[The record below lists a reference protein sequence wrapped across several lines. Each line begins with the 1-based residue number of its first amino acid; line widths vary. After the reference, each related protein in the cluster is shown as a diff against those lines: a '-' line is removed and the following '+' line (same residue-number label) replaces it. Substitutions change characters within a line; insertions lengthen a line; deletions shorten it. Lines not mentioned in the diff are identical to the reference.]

1 MIRSK
6 EYRRIVKEM
15 AQVESEK
22 HDGIDELAFFAL
34 VAWLQQKKSADQLR
48 AYLDEA
54 PWDDAVSNY
63 LKNIFSRYSAVLF
76 PAAEN
81 LSEEEVKGILA
92 SLPLR
97 RGISFTE
104 LPAGVSALARMLLQL
119 KKGDR
124 VADLCAGL
132 DDFSLATCRD
142 YPGITCL
149 AVDKDNKAYI
159 GAVLR
164 TVLTGMP
171 IDNRC
176 ADVLEPSAIPDGQ
189 EPDKIFSWVPLRQR
203 YRDLADQI
211 RKYPALSELF
221 FGEKRS
227 ISTEWVFAA
236 VAAVRHTPS
245 GRAVV
250 MMPGQGLYNNVDR
263 EVRQEFLR
271 RGWIEGVIALPDR
284 MLPSSAIGFYLLV
297 LSENNDSVRMVDG
310 TSFFKAERRQ
320 KMLTEEDVERIMDCY
335 EKDMEKSGGLSLTQL
350 AANDYVLEPQR
361 YLTKTDARL
370 EDAWTVGEVCTV
382 ARGFSAGGKL
392 LDDLSS
398 YQATP
403 YRYLMVKDLENGSIR
418 PDLPY
423 LKELPLRGEAACL
436 QEGDILLSKT
446 GPFKTALA
454 DDLYEEKV
462 LVTGNVYILRCHSDV
477 IEPTYLML
485 YLQSQ
490 LGKSELDYWA
500 KGSHIQNIS
509 IADLKKVRIPKV
521 AKEKQQKIAGNYR
534 KLVQAIKETQ
544 ETLMVLQQ
552 SMRQL
557 LAGAGK

>member
-6 EYRRIVKEM
+6 EYRRIVNEM
-15 AQVESEK
+15 VQVETEK
-22 HDGIDELAFFAL
+22 HDGIDELAFFVL
-34 VAWLQQKKSADQLR
+34 VAWLQQKKSADSLL
-48 AYLDEA
+48 AYIDEA
-54 PWDDAVSNY
+54 PWDETVCSY
-63 LKNIFSRYSAVLF
+63 LKDIFSRYSAVLF
-76 PAAEN
+76 PAAES

-97 RGISFTE
+97 RGLSFTE
-104 LPAGVSALARMLLQL
+104 MPAGAAALAGKLLQL
-119 KKGDR
+119 QKGDR
-124 VADLCAGL
+124 VADLCSGL
-132 DDFSLATCRD
+132 DDFSLAACQD
-142 YPGITCL
+142 FPGVTCL
-149 AVDKDNKAYI
+149 AVDKDTKAYI

-164 TVLTGMP
+164 TVLSGLP

-189 EPDKIFSWVPLRQR
+189 EPNKVFSWVPLRQR

-236 VAAVRHTPS
+236 VAATRHAPS

-284 MLPSSAIGFYLLV
+284 MLLSSAIGFYLLV

-320 KMLTEEDVERIMDCY
+320 KRLTEEDVNRIMDCY
-335 EKDMEKSGGLSLTQL
+335 EKDTEKSGSLSLTQL

-370 EDAWTVGEVCTV
+370 EDAWTIGEVCTV

-392 LDDLSS
+392 LDELISPK
-398 YQATP
+398 ATP

-423 LKELPLRGEAACL
+423 LKELPQRGEAACL

-454 DDLYEEKV
+454 DDLHDKKV
-462 LVTGNVYILRCHSDV
+462 LVTGNVYILRCRSDV
-477 IEPTYLML
+477 IEPVYLML

-490 LGKSELDYWA
+490 LGQSELEYWA

-509 IADLKKVRIPKV
+509 IADLKKVRIPKM
-521 AKEKQQKIAGNYR
+521 AKEKQRKIAGHYQ
-534 KLVQAIKETQ
+534 KLAKAIKETQ

-552 SMRQL
+552 SMRHL
-557 LAGAGK
+557 LNS